1 MERQRFSLALH
12 SGKPLS
18 SFSFGL
24 ARIRRDGIRLDTFR
38 RVGIFFFG
46 EWMGAV
52 FDDVT
57 LEIERVVF
65 KYPSS
70 VCC

>member
-38 RVGIFFFG
+38 RVGIFFG

-57 LEIERVVF
+57 LELERVVF
-65 KYPSS
+65 KQVSF
-70 VCC
+70 